1 MREASSY
8 PVYKDERTTLEER
21 FFALNWEAGVTWAV
35 PYEKYAVCGEKV
47 FPTTA
52 RRDFST

>member
-8 PVYKDERTTLEER
+8 PVYKDERTTLIER
-21 FFALNWEAGVTWAV
+21 FFTLNWEAGVTWAV
-35 PYEKYAVCGEKV
+35 PYEKYAVCGEKA